1 MSAIKFLSIAL
12 VAAATLATPAMARE
26 HTRHAVRANAAVVAP
41 EQVYVGG
48 PGCIPAP
55 RVGAFAS
62 QPWTD
67 GNVPCEPGTGYGY
80 YGYGYY

>member
-1 MSAIKFLSIAL
+1 MSATKFLSIAL

-26 HTRHAVRANAAVVAP
+26 HTRHVARANAFAGP

-48 PGCIPAP
+48 PGCVPAP

-62 QPWTD
+62 EPWTN
-67 GNVPCEPGTGYGY
+67 GNVPCEPGTGYSS
-80 YGYGYY
+80 YGYY